1 MNGQTEPLR
10 MSVRNLW
17 KVYGPAAGPDVAERL
32 AGKSKAEV
40 QEELKS
46 VVALRDASF
55 DVSSGETFV
64 VMGLSGSGKST
75 LVRCLIQL
83 IEPTT
88 GQIFVDGEDVLAYT
102 EEERIEFRRHKTGMV
117 FQYFGLLPH
126 RTVLD
131 NAAWGLEVQGLPES
145 ERRARAMEVLEMVGL
160 AGWENYRPS
169 SLSGG
174 MQQRVGLA
182 RALASDPEILL
193 LDEPFS
199 ALDPLIR
206 RDMQNELLV
215 LQERMKKTII
225 FITHDLAEAIRVGN
239 RIAIMRD
246 GEIAQIGT
254 AEEIMSNPADDYV
267 ADFTRDVRRAT
278 VITVGYLME
287 HPTTRVREDDSPD
300 AAVRAMEAAGAD
312 AVFICTGEGRYV
324 GEVTLE
330 EAKQSLR
337 RGDGAVRAPVDRRFA
352 PIQRQQ
358 SPSKRR
364 SPTRGTSPAGCPSS
378 TSPASWSARSSATP
392 SSKPPSRRRPPRRRP
407 PSAVGETNLWQSPRP
422 RSRRDAPERR
432 LPLPSARASSKAP
445 GRASPRPSSASS
457 SPCSSPSAS
466 GAPRW
471 GSATTWARPS
481 PTG

>member
-1 MNGQTEPLR
+1 MNGQSEPLR

-17 KVYGPAAGPDVAERL
+17 KVYGPAAGLDVAERL

-40 QEELKS
+40 QDELKS

-83 IEPTT
+83 IEPTM

-160 AGWENYRPS
+160 SGWENYRPS

-215 LQERMKKTII
+215 LQERMRKTII

-246 GEIAQIGT
+246 GAIVQIGT
-254 AEEIMSNPADDYV
+254 PEQIMSNPADEYV

-287 HPTTRVREDDSPD
+287 HPTTRAREDDSPD
-300 AAVRAMEAAGAD
+300 DAVRAMEAAGAD

-337 RGDGAVRAPVDRRFA
+337 RGDGAIRAPVDRRFA

-358 SPSKRR
+358 SIEEALANAWDHHGRLPVVDES
-364 SPTRGTSPAGCPSS
+364 GLL
-378 TSPASWSARSSATP
+378 
-392 SSKPPSRRRPPRRRP
+392 
-407 PSAVGETNLWQSPRP
+407 VGEVE
-422 RSRRDAPERR
+422 RDALIQAAFEAE
-432 LPLPSARASSKAP
+432 STEAASV
-445 GRASPRPSSASS
+445 
-457 SPCSSPSAS
+457 
-466 GAPRW
+466 
-471 GSATTWARPS
+471 
-481 PTG
+481 